1 MCVVGIRRN
10 STSMRGSRSHLCR
23 LLGALRHLRTPIL
36 GCILV
41 GEKNSHFA
49 SVFCLYLRRFR
60 RGFGLF
66 PSYMTL
72 RSARVWFLVLFRH
85 FKFSSKSL
93 RRPYTP
99 KTQVPYIQIH
109 PTKKTTTQPN
119 LNHHTSTRPPHIQ
132 FQDSKTK
139 TTTHRQLG
147 GAALFFSPA
156 FLFFSYT
163 FLRI

>member
-1 MCVVGIRRN
+1 MDQGRLHFAEHLPQRPYGRAGRVWGLKWRFQKNSCVVVVVY
-10 STSMRGSRSHLCR
+10 
-23 LLGALRHLRTPIL
+23 LGEEENL
-36 GCILV
+36 
-41 GEKNSHFA
+41 HFA
-49 SVFCLYLRRFR
+49 GVFCLYLRRFR

-132 FQDSKTK
+132 FQDSKT
-139 TTTHRQLG
+139 TTHRQ
-147 GAALFFSPA
+147 FS
-156 FLFFSYT
+156 LC
-163 FLRI
+163 II